1 MSFTDDAGN
10 PETLTSNATAAVA
23 ARSNTP
29 ATGQPTISGTAQ
41 VGQTLTADAS
51 DIADVDGLANA
62 SFSYQWVREDG
73 GTETDIEDATD
84 STYTLTDADE
94 GRTIKVRVSF
104 TDDAGNEE
112 TLTSAVTAAVA
123 RPNTPA
129 TGKPTVRGTAQ
140 VGETLTADVSDIDDE
155 EGLAN
160 AEFSYQWVKNNG
172 LRETDIEGAT
182 DSAYTLVAADLGK
195 AIKVRV
201 SFTDG
206 GGHEE
211 KLTSAATAVVVAW
224 PITDTTGA
232 PAITG
237 NVRVGKTLT
246 ANTSQIANA
255 HGSDDATFS
264 YQWIRNDGTVDTEI
278 GEANG
283 STYTLPE
290 DDEDKTLK
298 VRVTFF
304 ADAGAP
310 ESVTSAPTSLVK
322 AEDADTSSNGQTIH
336 LTFDDGPHP
345 VYTPQLLDLL
355 ESYGAR
361 VMFFVNGVNVE
372 RYPDIIAR
380 MAADGHG
387 IGNHTWG
394 HERLTGLTEEEF
406 TDTITRTQ
414 DALGAQGSMCLRPP
428 YGAITHTRRLWA
440 ESLGFEVVMWTV
452 EASDGEIARTGVD
465 SVAARIASQ
474 VTDGS
479 IVLLHDGGG
488 HGRTVLAANKMLAH
502 LTKLGYQFEP
512 VCQPPELAEEESLAN
527 TPAKGLP
534 TISGTAQVGEALT
547 ADVSDIDDQD
557 GLENATFSYQWVR
570 EDGGTETA
578 IEDATDS
585 AYTLVAADKGKT
597 IKVRVNFTDD
607 AGNEESLTSAATA
620 AVVARPNTPAT
631 GQPTISGT
639 AQVGETLTAD
649 TSDIDDQDG
658 LVNVAFGYQWIREDG
673 GTDTDIEGAT
683 DSTYTLLAEDLGKTV
698 KVRVSFTDDEGNSES
713 LTSDATG
720 TVAVRPNTPAT
731 GQPTISGELQVGKT
745 LTADTSGIDDQD
757 GLSSAEFNYQWV
769 KEDGGEETDI
779 EDATDSAYTLTDS
792 DEGKT
797 VKVRVSFTDDAGN
810 EEVLTSAATE
820 AVAARPN
827 TPATG
832 QPTIIGTARVG
843 ETLTAGVSSIDDVDG
858 LANAEFSYQWVR
870 EDGGTETDIEG
881 ATDSTYT
888 LEAADEGKTVKVRVT
903 FTDDRGNEEVLT
915 SDATEAIAPIPNSE
929 EETGNDGPIWS
940 ATLITGARTVGYG
953 YDSVFNDPP
962 VGSLSPATFE
972 IDSVA
977 YTVTVIEAA
986 DWMYIG
992 LDKELPTDFK
1002 LEVGGA
1008 ELDSGDASFASYS
1021 YAKVYRWEEAGLVW
1035 DEGDVIEMRLFLG
1048 DEDSG

>member
-310 ESVTSAPTSLVK
+310 GVGDQCSHKPGKGGGRGHVLEWSDHTPHIRRRAAPRLHASAPGFAGK
-322 AEDADTSSNGQTIH
+322 
-336 LTFDDGPHP
+336 
-345 VYTPQLLDLL
+345 
-355 ESYGAR
+355 
-361 VMFFVNGVNVE
+361 
-372 RYPDIIAR
+372 
-380 MAADGHG
+380 
-387 IGNHTWG
+387 
-394 HERLTGLTEEEF
+394 
-406 TDTITRTQ
+406 
-414 DALGAQGSMCLRPP
+414 LR
-428 YGAITHTRRLWA
+428 R
-440 ESLGFEVVMWTV
+440 
-452 EASDGEIARTGVD
+452 
-465 SVAARIASQ
+465 
-474 VTDGS
+474 
-479 IVLLHDGGG
+479 
-488 HGRTVLAANKMLAH
+488 
-502 LTKLGYQFEP
+502 
-512 VCQPPELAEEESLAN
+512 
-527 TPAKGLP
+527 
-534 TISGTAQVGEALT
+534 
-547 ADVSDIDDQD
+547 
-557 GLENATFSYQWVR
+557 
-570 EDGGTETA
+570 
-578 IEDATDS
+578 
-585 AYTLVAADKGKT
+585 
-597 IKVRVNFTDD
+597 
-607 AGNEESLTSAATA
+607 
-620 AVVARPNTPAT
+620 
-631 GQPTISGT
+631 
-639 AQVGETLTAD
+639 
-649 TSDIDDQDG
+649 
-658 LVNVAFGYQWIREDG
+658 
-673 GTDTDIEGAT
+673 
-683 DSTYTLLAEDLGKTV
+683 
-698 KVRVSFTDDEGNSES
+698 
-713 LTSDATG
+713 
-720 TVAVRPNTPAT
+720 
-731 GQPTISGELQVGKT
+731 
-745 LTADTSGIDDQD
+745 
-757 GLSSAEFNYQWV
+757 
-769 KEDGGEETDI
+769 
-779 EDATDSAYTLTDS
+779 
-792 DEGKT
+792 
-797 VKVRVSFTDDAGN
+797 
-810 EEVLTSAATE
+810 
-820 AVAARPN
+820 
-827 TPATG
+827 
-832 QPTIIGTARVG
+832 
-843 ETLTAGVSSIDDVDG
+843 
-858 LANAEFSYQWVR
+858 
-870 EDGGTETDIEG
+870 
-881 ATDSTYT
+881 
-888 LEAADEGKTVKVRVT
+888 
-903 FTDDRGNEEVLT
+903 
-915 SDATEAIAPIPNSE
+915 
-929 EETGNDGPIWS
+929 
-940 ATLITGARTVGYG
+940 
-953 YDSVFNDPP
+953 
-962 VGSLSPATFE
+962 
-972 IDSVA
+972 
-977 YTVTVIEAA
+977 
-986 DWMYIG
+986 
-992 LDKELPTDFK
+992 
-1002 LEVGGA
+1002 
-1008 ELDSGDASFASYS
+1008 SGD
-1021 YAKVYRWEEAGLVW
+1021 VLR
-1035 DEGDVIEMRLFLG
+1035 
-1048 DEDSG
+1048 

>member
-10 PETLTSNATAAVA
+10 PESLTSAATAAVA
-23 ARSNTP
+23 ARPNTP

-41 VGQTLTADAS
+41 VG
-51 DIADVDGLANA
+51 
-62 SFSYQWVREDG
+62 
-73 GTETDIEDATD
+73 
-84 STYTLTDADE
+84 
-94 GRTIKVRVSF
+94 
-104 TDDAGNEE
+104 
-112 TLTSAVTAAVA
+112 
-123 RPNTPA
+123 
-129 TGKPTVRGTAQ
+129 
-140 VGETLTADVSDIDDE
+140 ETLTADTSGIDDQDDLE
-155 EGLAN
+155 N
-160 AEFSYQWVKNNG
+160 AAFSYQWVKSNG
-172 LRETDIEGAT
+172 LRETDIEGTT

-237 NVRVGKTLT
+237 NVRVGKALT

-283 STYTLPE
+283 STYTLTE

-298 VRVTFF
+298 VRVTFV

-361 VMFFVNGVNVE
+361 AMFFVNGVNVE

-414 DALGAQGSMCLRPP
+414 EALGAQGSMCLRPP

-488 HGRTVLAANKMLAH
+488 HGRTVLAVNKMLAH

-512 VCQPPELAEEESLAN
+512 VCQPPELAEEESPENNVA
-527 TPAKGLP
+527 TGLP
-534 TISGTAQVGEALT
+534 TISGTVQVGETLT

-557 GLENATFSYQWVR
+557 GLENSSFSYQWLADDA
-570 EDGGTETA
+570 EIQG
-578 IEDATDS
+578 ATDS
-585 AYTLVAADKGKT
+585 AYTLVA
-597 IKVRVNFTDD
+597 
-607 AGNEESLTSAATA
+607 
-620 AVVARPNTPAT
+620 
-631 GQPTISGT
+631 
-639 AQVGETLTAD
+639 
-649 TSDIDDQDG
+649 
-658 LVNVAFGYQWIREDG
+658 
-673 GTDTDIEGAT
+673 
-683 DSTYTLLAEDLGKTV
+683 
-698 KVRVSFTDDEGNSES
+698 DDEGK
-713 LTSDATG
+713 A
-720 TVAVRPNTPAT
+720 
-731 GQPTISGELQVGKT
+731 I
-745 LTADTSGIDDQD
+745 
-757 GLSSAEFNYQWV
+757 
-769 KEDGGEETDI
+769 
-779 EDATDSAYTLTDS
+779 
-792 DEGKT
+792 
-797 VKVRVSFTDDAGN
+797 KVRVSFTDDAGN
-810 EEVLTSAATE
+810 EETLTSAATE
-820 AVAARPN
+820 EVAARPDTKDSPVYMEIFLN
-827 TPATG
+827 TTKQALQVNPDQDANQGYTG
-832 QPTIIGTARVG
+832 IDGRWQPDPNSPLEPIGIVG
-843 ETLTAGVSSIDDVDG
+843 IGG
-858 LANAEFSYQWVR
+858 L
-870 EDGGTETDIEG
+870 I
-881 ATDSTYT
+881 
-888 LEAADEGKTVKVRVT
+888 
-903 FTDDRGNEEVLT
+903 LT
-915 SDATEAIAPIPNSE
+915 STDHKYGIYATM
-929 EETGNDGPIWS
+929 
-940 ATLITGARTVGYG
+940 
-953 YDSVFNDPP
+953 
-962 VGSLSPATFE
+962 TF
-972 IDSVA
+972 
-977 YTVTVIEAA
+977 YN
-986 DWMYIG
+986 
-992 LDKELPTDFK
+992 
-1002 LEVGGA
+1002 
-1008 ELDSGDASFASYS
+1008 
-1021 YAKVYRWEEAGLVW
+1021 
-1035 DEGDVIEMRLFLG
+1035 LG
-1048 DEDSG
+1048 DDDQTTLDFTLSSVVQDSEGNRDMFLRRPGDGRGTRGDGYADNRVYPRVPCDQRGQLLRCGQLRCRNYVDDAGRNRLRHVHSSYPIHGDRRRHLGVF